1 MNYPEL
7 IGAVARRA
15 GVPFE
20 QAPTITR
27 AALKTLA
34 ERISG
39 GEARQLAEQLP
50 DQLEDDLRKPP
61 WDEFAESF
69 SLEEFTRRVSERA
82 GVDTPVAR
90 AATRTVLTTL
100 REAVTTREFDDMV
113 SQLPKE
119 YREVIEQVGVQRRQ
133 G

>member
-1 MNYPEL
+1 MNYPEF
-7 IGAVARRA
+7 IDTVARRA
-15 GVPFE
+15 GVPSE

-27 AALKTLA
+27 ATLKTLA

-69 SLEEFTRRVSERA
+69 PLEEFTRRVSERA
-82 GVDTPVAR
+82 GVDASVAR
-90 AATRTVLTTL
+90 AATRAVLTTL
-100 REAVTTREFDDMV
+100 REAVTAREFDDMV

-119 YREVIEQVGVQRRQ
+119 YREVIEPVGVQRRQ